1 MKTSLVTFR
10 IERFLDEVAAKVP
23 APGGGAVA
31 AVVTAAAAGL
41 AAMAARFSADS
52 LADGAELAQEAD
64 RIRKR
69 VSALADADA
78 QAYGAVI
85 EAYARRRSGG
95 SADSAARRED
105 IRSAMSYATEIPVQ
119 IAEFGGEVA
128 GLAIRLLEAGNRHLA
143 GDAYAAIALSAAA
156 ARAGA
161 VLARINVHTGK
172 LGDEFVN
179 RADRVVRA
187 VEGLE
192 RAAATLI
199 HDRYSAEPS
208 EV

>member
-1 MKTSLVTFR
+1 MKEPLLTLR
-10 IERFLDEVAAKVP
+10 IERFLDEVASKAP

-31 AVVTAAAAGL
+31 AIVTAAAAGL
-41 AAMAARFSADS
+41 TAMAARFSAES
-52 LADGAELAQEAD
+52 LADGAELAKEAD
-64 RIRKR
+64 RIRER
-69 VSALADADA
+69 VGTLADADA

-85 EAYARRRSGG
+85 EAYARRRSG
-95 SADSAARRED
+95 DPAARRGD
-105 IRSAMSYATEIPVQ
+105 IRSAMSHATEIPVQ
-119 IAEFGGEVA
+119 IAELGGEVA
-128 GLAIRLLEAGNRHLA
+128 GLAIRLLDGGNRHLA
-143 GDAYAAIALSAAA
+143 GDAYAAISLSAAA

-179 RADRVVRA
+179 RADRVVRV

-192 RAAATLI
+192 RDAATLI
-199 HDRYSAEPS
+199 DDRYPASPG